1 MSIES
6 SPGTVGSAGGV
17 EAGVRA
23 IAGCLGAGVVVGV
36 VVAGL
41 GSRLVMRALAV
52 ADPDARG
59 IVTENGNVVGEIT
72 FGGTLALVV
81 FIGLAM
87 GFFAGPVVFVVRR
100 WLPAPFVWRGLALS
114 AVLLAVLGGRVI
126 DADNIDFR
134 LLEPSGLAVALFG
147 LLFLVAGFAL
157 LALADRWGPGSP
169 RFFYRRDV
177 TAAGG
182 VLIAAVVTLG
192 LVQVGLAMAE
202 IVSA

>member
-1 MSIES
+1 MSMQG
-6 SPGTVGSAGGV
+6 SPDTAAGYG
-17 EAGVRA
+17 A
-23 IAGCLGAGVVVGV
+23 IPGLRSLAGCLAAGLVVGP

-59 IVTENGNVVGEIT
+59 AVTENGNVVGDVT

-87 GFFAGPVVFVVRR
+87 GFFAGPIVFVVRR
-100 WLPAPFVWRGLALS
+100 WLRGPFVARGVALS
-114 AVLLAVLGGRVI
+114 IVLLAVLGGQVL

-134 LLEPSGLAVALFG
+134 LLHPSGLAVALFG
-147 LLFLVAGFAL
+147 LLFFAAGFAL

-169 RFFYRRDV
+169 RFFYRRDITV
-177 TAAGG
+177 AGG
-182 VLIAAVVTLG
+182 VVILAVVVLG
-192 LVQVGLAMAE
+192 LVQVGSAMAE
-202 IVSA
+202 IVS